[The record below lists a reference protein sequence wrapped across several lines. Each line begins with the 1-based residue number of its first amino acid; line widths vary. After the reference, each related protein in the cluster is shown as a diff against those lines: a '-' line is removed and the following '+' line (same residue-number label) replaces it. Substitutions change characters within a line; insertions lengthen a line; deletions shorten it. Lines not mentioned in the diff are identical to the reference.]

1 MRCTLS
7 VNLSSYDIA
16 SLKNSYTFEIEGKN
30 TRTDN
35 IWRTGQV
42 PMEVNTMPGLVTDE
56 SVRDNSYEDVHAV
69 QSENSC
75 FFMQEYRSC
84 K

>member
-1 MRCTLS
+1 LYIS
-7 VNLSSYDIA
+7 VNLSSHDIA
-16 SLKNSYTFEIEGKN
+16 SLKNSYTFEIEGEN

-42 PMEVNTMPGLVTDE
+42 PKEVHAMPGLVTDE

-69 QSENSC
+69 QSV
-75 FFMQEYRSC
+75 FYTRILVM
-84 K
+84 